1 MTFSDTPTVP
11 YRHIREGAW
20 GFRVGEPNRLNS
32 PRVAPHELNGPRRC
46 GAGAAPLD
54 GKGKIGGPP
63 PGHRPAP
70 SALEVVLL

>member
-1 MTFSDTPTVP
+1 MGVSRRRTEPTQ
-11 YRHIREGAW
+11 
-20 GFRVGEPNRLNS
+20 

-63 PGHRPAP
+63 PWHRPAP